1 MAQTL
6 EQVLDTAGLSGLG
19 KIHWNLRTEA
29 LYEAALRRGEVE
41 LARNGPLVAI
51 TGSHTG
57 RSPND
62 KFTVEESSSADTI
75 WWGKVNKPFP
85 ENQFDVLKARLCE
98 YLRGREVF
106 VQDCIAGAD
115 SDNEIVV
122 RVVTE
127 SAWHALFARTMFI
140 RPDDKARTIGAAEPE
155 FLIIHA
161 PAFEA
166 DPARDGTNSG
176 TFIIPHFG
184 QRTVIIGG
192 SRYAGE
198 IKKSVFFLMN
208 YLLPQRG
215 LLSMHASANVGDG
228 GDSAVFFG
236 LSGTGKTTLSADPT
250 RGLIGDD
257 EHGWGPN
264 GIFNFEGGCYAKV
277 INLSRQQEPL
287 IYECTRRYGTILE
300 NVIMDPQ
307 SREVDLDNGSLTEN
321 TRAAYPITHIPNA
334 VVPSIAGHPRNVV
347 MLTCDA
353 FGVLPPIARLS
364 PDQAMYHFIS
374 GYTAKVAG
382 TERGITEPQTTFSTC
397 FGAPFMAL
405 HPSVYAKLLG
415 EKIAQH
421 KTSCWLI
428 NTGWSGGPYGVGKRM
443 DIHHTRAM
451 LNAALAG
458 ELDDVEYREHPVF
471 RVSVPQACPHVP
483 AEILDARGTWSDQ
496 GAYDDKARELAQ
508 AFQANFDEYREMV
521 PEQVADAG
529 PSAG

>member
-1 MAQTL
+1 
-6 EQVLDTAGLSGLG
+6 
-19 KIHWNLRTEA
+19 
-29 LYEAALRRGEVE
+29 
-41 LARNGPLVAI
+41 
-51 TGSHTG
+51 
-57 RSPND
+57 
-62 KFTVEESSSADTI
+62 
-75 WWGKVNKPFP
+75 
-85 ENQFDVLKARLCE
+85 
-98 YLRGREVF
+98 
-106 VQDCIAGAD
+106 
-115 SDNEIVV
+115 
-122 RVVTE
+122 
-127 SAWHALFARTMFI
+127 
-140 RPDDKARTIGAAEPE
+140 
-155 FLIIHA
+155 
-161 PAFEA
+161 
-166 DPARDGTNSG
+166 
-176 TFIIPHFG
+176 
-184 QRTVIIGG
+184 
-192 SRYAGE
+192 
-198 IKKSVFFLMN
+198 MN

-215 LLSMHASANVGDG
+215 LLSMHASANVGDS

-334 VVPSIAGHPRNVV
+334 VVPSVAGHPRNVV

-415 EKIAQH
+415 DKIAQH

-471 RVSVPQACPHVP
+471 RVSVPQTCPHVP

-521 PEQVADAG
+521 PEQVAGAG
-529 PSAG
+529 PSVH